1 MRAIYQKDLEI
12 HENYVLKGDALH
24 HLVNVVRIKVN
35 DELLLLN
42 GKGLKVT
49 TIVESLSKKDLKLK
63 LHQHQTVGQD
73 YLFDLAL
80 GIPKREALELCLKE
94 ATELGFRRIY
104 LIRSDYSQ
112 MKAPEADRMEKLLIS
127 ALEQSNGGFLPEV
140 IEAEWKTL
148 PWKEYETSIMLD
160 SQTIPEKANK
170 TQLSQSAQLLII
182 GPEGG
187 FSSAEQVYLHGQENL
202 KVVNLPTPIL
212 RTPTAL
218 AAGAGMMI
226 ESLRK

>member
-1 MRAIYQKDLEI
+1 MRASYLKDLEI
-12 HENYVLKGDALH
+12 HENYILKGDALH
-24 HLVNVVRIKVN
+24 HLVNVVRIKEG

-49 TIVESLSKKDLKLK
+49 TFVESLSKKELKLK
-63 LHQHQTVGQD
+63 LHQHQTVGRE
-73 YLFDLAL
+73 YNFDVAL
-80 GIPKREALELCLKE
+80 GIPKREALELCLKQ

-112 MKAPEADRMEKLLIS
+112 MRAPEADRMEKLLIS
-127 ALEQSNGGFLPEV
+127 ALEQSNAGFLPEI
-140 IEAEWKTL
+140 IEADWKEL
-148 PWKEYETSIMLD
+148 PWKEYDYSIMLD
-160 SQTIPEKANK
+160 SQTIPEKTDK
-170 TQLSQSAQLLII
+170 STLSSGSHLLII

-187 FSSAEQVYLHGQENL
+187 FSGGELAFLHGQEKL